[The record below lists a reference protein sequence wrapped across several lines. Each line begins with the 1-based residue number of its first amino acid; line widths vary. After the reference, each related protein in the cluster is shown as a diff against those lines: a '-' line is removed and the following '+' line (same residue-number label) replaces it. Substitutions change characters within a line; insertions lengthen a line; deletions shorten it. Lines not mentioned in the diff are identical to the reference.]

1 MRLSA
6 ATGDLGRGL
15 ADTKASLATLSK
27 TRKMGDWFIGRAA
40 RAVLGERLAEERMT
54 AALTHEHVR
63 IATTTHE
70 APDLGSGTPSPN
82 RRTFVGATVA
92 AAVAAAAAGLD
103 ARVAHA
109 KDSKNADLN
118 AQLPAGFV
126 PLTIPGRVV
135 RVTKPG
141 CLEPNGLYPKA
152 ADAKEMLRRAL
163 EELTGKADVAEA
175 IKLFISPQDKVCVK
189 PNGIALQ
196 NMSTNKELILPL
208 LEALIAAG
216 VAASNITV
224 LEQYQGYMNGT
235 RVNAK
240 NVPAGVNLA
249 IHANNDA
256 TMDWRMVPGTNTRTK
271 FARVLLES
279 TALIDMALVKDH
291 AICGYTGA
299 LKNLTHGCTVNPQDF
314 HVHHASPQIGIL
326 SAQDAFRSRLR
337 LCISDGF
344 KLMAHGG
351 PLYKQPQYVVAHE
364 SVYASTDPVA
374 LDVIGWQAVEK
385 ARSQFGL
392 KSLTDEGR
400 APAYLQVAADMG
412 VGTADTAKI
421 SLREVTI

>member
-1 MRLSA
+1 MGWR
-6 ATGDLGRGL
+6 
-15 ADTKASLATLSK
+15 
-27 TRKMGDWFIGRAA
+27 RKF
-40 RAVLGERLAEERMT
+40 MT
-54 AALTHEHVR
+54 AELTPAHGQVAGTMVDTPES
-63 IATTTHE
+63 AGAQA
-70 APDLGSGTPSPN
+70 APS
-82 RRTFVGATVA
+82 RRQFACATVV
-92 AAVAAAAAGLD
+92 AVAAASVFLKPSLAD
-103 ARVAHA
+103 A
-109 KDSKNADLN
+109 KDGKTVDLN
-118 AQLPAGFV
+118 AQIPAGFV
-126 PLTIPGRVV
+126 PLVLPGRVV
-135 RVTKPG
+135 RVTKHG

-152 ADAKEMLRRAL
+152 GDAKEMLRRAL
-163 EELTGKADVAEA
+163 EELTGKSDAAEA
-175 IKLFISPQDKVCVK
+175 IKLFVHPQDRVCVK

-216 VAASNITV
+216 VPASNITV

-240 NVPAGVNLA
+240 SVPAGVNVA

-271 FARVLLES
+271 FARILLES

-299 LKNLTHGCTVNPQDF
+299 LKNLTHGCIVNPQDF
-314 HVHHASPQIGIL
+314 HIHHASPQIAIL

-344 KLMAHGG
+344 KVMAHGG
-351 PLYKQPQYVVAHE
+351 PLYKQPQYVVSHE

-374 LDVIGWQAVEK
+374 LDVIGWQALEK
-385 ARSQFGL
+385 ARSGLGL

-400 APAYLQVAADMG
+400 PPTYLQVAADMG

-421 SLREVTI
+421 DLREVTI